1 MNCGQNLLHEFS
13 INFLKI
19 FFFKDLCVS
28 QICMTFQNN
37 IMAISLML
45 CYYSKLYHSRSLM
58 CA

>member
-1 MNCGQNLLHEFS
+1 MAKIYYMNFQL
-13 INFLKI
+13 I
-19 FFFKDLCVS
+19 FEDLFKKDLCVS

-45 CYYSKLYHSRSLM
+45 CYYSKLYHSRSLI